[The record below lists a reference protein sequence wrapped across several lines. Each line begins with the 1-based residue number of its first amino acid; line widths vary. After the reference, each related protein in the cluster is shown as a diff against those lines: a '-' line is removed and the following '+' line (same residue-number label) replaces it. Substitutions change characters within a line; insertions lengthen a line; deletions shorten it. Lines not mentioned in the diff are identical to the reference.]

1 MGDNRMERNMNIL
14 AISGSLRKQS
24 ANTMLMQAMIELAPA
39 TLNFQV
45 YDQLN
50 DLPHFNPDFDVDDG
64 PVSVQH
70 FRTQL
75 KQADGVLIC
84 TPEYGNGIPGVLKNA
99 LDWIVSS
106 GEWVNKPTVVIA
118 ASPSPLGGNQAHTSI
133 LLTLN
138 MINAHILDDAS
149 FTIPYIT
156 MKINKQG
163 AITDPDTKKALQN
176 SLLRLAGVCST

>member
-1 MGDNRMERNMNIL
+1 MEREINIL
-14 AISGSLRKQS
+14 AISGSLRKHS
-24 ANTMLMQAMIELAPA
+24 TNTMLMHAMMALAPT
-39 TLNFQV
+39 TLKFQV

-50 DLPHFNPDFDVDDG
+50 DLPHFNPDLDVDDG

-70 FRTQL
+70 FRSQL

-138 MINAHILDDAS
+138 MINALVLDDAS
-149 FTIPYIT
+149 HTIPHIT
-156 MKINKQG
+156 MKINRQG
-163 AITDPDTKKALQN
+163 TIIDPATKKALQD
-176 SLLRLAGVCST
+176 SLFRLAEACPN